1 MAGETLLEKLVIE
14 IGLDPADFD
23 AGLRAFLASY
33 QNAQQSINKTTQQ
46 IEKDL
51 DKGITRIVS
60 GIQKQK
66 REEEKEEEKARRK
79 EEKEAERKQREQER
93 AEKKEIDERE
103 RRIKDMFSSL
113 KKEAL
118 GFLGMFLAGKGAEQF
133 LSYLTNVDA
142 ATGRMSRTLDMSTRE
157 LSAWQG
163 AAEQTGGSAS
173 SIGGALQGATADM
186 NRFMLTGQG
195 TLAGLLRPLNTSLF
209 DARGNLKTA
218 GELFLDLS
226 DAVSKMDPAR
236 ASAFLSMIPGMN
248 PETINLLIQG
258 RKAVEG
264 YLDAA
269 RRAGGTTDES
279 AAQAQRYQQSLAN
292 LERSAT
298 SLSRTLATALFP
310 SLTRIMDFFER
321 AFENPAAHW
330 MAETFGKWFATS
342 RGEQRREALAAQS
355 GGSSSSAASP
365 EMVDARA
372 RLAAGLNAG
381 TGGTPPASVLD
392 KARGVVLQGGPGAV
406 EKFMADQGY
415 PMSGNWCGE
424 FVAAVIRASGGRP
437 PSSPEVASNWRGWG
451 AQDQMPQVGDIA
463 VRRGGRTGDTGSH
476 VTFVERVDPVS
487 GTFTGLGGNQSR
499 WESQFPISQY
509 EFRHGVPTGAA
520 ASAAVSTVTNRGG
533 DTNTRTNSVSIGE
546 VNVHTS
552 ATDAQ
557 GIARDIRPALER
569 STFSNQAN
577 YGQQ

>member
-1 MAGETLLEKLVIE
+1 
-14 IGLDPADFD
+14 LDPSDFEQGQ
-23 AGLRAFLASY
+23 AQILASY
-33 QNAQQSINKTTQQ
+33 RRTQ
-46 IEKDL
+46 
-51 DKGITRIVS
+51 
-60 GIQKQK
+60 
-66 REEEKEEEKARRK
+66 
-79 EEKEAERKQREQER
+79 
-93 AEKKEIDERE
+93 
-103 RRIKDMFSSL
+103 
-113 KKEAL
+113 KEAL
-118 GFLGMFLAGKGAEQF
+118 GITAEIEKTVDQGVAKIVGGIQREKREQEKEETRQARETEAREKREYADRERRVSDAFSAMKRSALEFLGVFLAGKGAEQF

-292 LERSAT
+292 LDRSAQ
-298 SLSRTLATALFP
+298 SLSRTLLTELEP
-310 SLTRIMDFFER
+310 VLSGILKSITTSLQ
-321 AFENPAAHW
+321 
-330 MAETFGKWFATS
+330 GLTS
-342 RGEQRREALAAQS
+342 LGEKAQWAPWI
-355 GGSSSSAASP
+355 SSSAKWLSEKWHGLTTSSSDGGNSSSP
-365 EMVDARA
+365 EMSDARA

-392 KARGVVLQGGPGAV
+392 KARGVALQGGPGAV

-424 FVAAVIRASGGRP
+424 FAAAVIRASGGRP

-476 VTFVERVDPVS
+476 VTFVEKVDPVS